1 LVTAAFT
8 ELHCTAAVVN
18 AAVVLPPPLQG
29 RILPLANDR
38 DLEIEGVEES

>member
-1 LVTAAFT
+1 VTAAFT
-8 ELHCTAAVVN
+8 ELHRN